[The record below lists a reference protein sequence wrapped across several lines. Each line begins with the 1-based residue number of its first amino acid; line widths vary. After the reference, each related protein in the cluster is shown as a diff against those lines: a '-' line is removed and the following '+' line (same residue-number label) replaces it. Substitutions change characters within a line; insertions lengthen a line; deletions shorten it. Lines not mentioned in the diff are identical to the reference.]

1 MNSPNHGASPAN
13 ASKAKR
19 EKEASIRRDETRQQ
33 SLGKSATP
41 LAAQRAAAILDVLAG
56 QRTTTEAAAA
66 LEISVNHYYLL
77 ERRALEGLMG
87 ACEPQEKGP
96 KGPTL
101 ENQLQRLEQQ
111 LQQSR
116 RECMRQAAL
125 VRATQR
131 AVGLPAAEGDLV
143 QRPRSSIPAA
153 GQCSCGGPPTPG
165 ESCRSPVYHNGD
177 RWQSECEP
185 RRKRGVRCP
194 RGSTPESDA
203 DSRPRL
209 FDLTAGR
216 SWRPRHFWEQGKGLR

>member
-1 MNSPNHGASPAN
+1 MKNFPHDGSSPASAN
-13 ASKAKR
+13 QAKSRKTAS
-19 EKEASIRRDETRQQ
+19 ASHDEVRQQ

-41 LAAQRAAAILDVLAG
+41 LAAQRAAMILDVLAG

-77 ERRALEGLMG
+77 ERRALEGLMT
-87 ACEPQEKGP
+87 ACEPQVKGP

-131 AVGLPAAEGDLV
+131 AVGLPAVEVEKLRRKKKA
-143 QRPRSSIPAA
+143 
-153 GQCSCGGPPTPG
+153 GGPTRKKRRPTVRALRAAQRLRENSSG
-165 ESCRSPVYHNGD
+165 SK
-177 RWQSECEP
+177 SEAEVEP
-185 RRKRGVRCP
+185 SDMNSGVP
-194 RGSTPESDA
+194 SSSTRAKERNDDNS
-203 DSRPRL
+203 
-209 FDLTAGR
+209 G
-216 SWRPRHFWEQGKGLR
+216 

>member
-1 MNSPNHGASPAN
+1 MNALNNGPSTKSAG
-13 ASKAKR
+13 KAMGTKT
-19 EKEASIRRDETRQQ
+19 ASIGCDETRQQ

-77 ERRALEGLMG
+77 ERRALEGLMS
-87 ACEPQEKGP
+87 ACEPQVKGP

-111 LQQSR
+111 LEQSR

-131 AVGLPAAEGDLV
+131 AVGLSATEV
-143 QRPRSSIPAA
+143 KK
-153 GQCSCGGPPTPG
+153 
-165 ESCRSPVYHNGD
+165 
-177 RWQSECEP
+177 P
-185 RRKRGVRCP
+185 RRKQKTSGPSRKKRRPTVRALKAAQRLRENSSGSKSEAEVDSGDMNSAAASSLIDVKEPDDGNRG
-194 RGSTPESDA
+194 
-203 DSRPRL
+203 
-209 FDLTAGR
+209 
-216 SWRPRHFWEQGKGLR
+216 

>member
-1 MNSPNHGASPAN
+1 MNSPNLGASPTN
-13 ASKAKR
+13 TSKAKSK
-19 EKEASIRRDETRQQ
+19 KEASISRDETRQQ
-33 SLGKSATP
+33 SLGKSATL

-77 ERRALEGLMG
+77 ERRALEGLMA

-96 KGPTL
+96 KGPIL

-131 AVGLPAAEGDLV
+131 AVGLPAAEV
-143 QRPRSSIPAA
+143 KK
-153 GQCSCGGPPTPG
+153 
-165 ESCRSPVYHNGD
+165 
-177 RWQSECEP
+177 P
-185 RRKRGVRCP
+185 RRKKKTGGLSRKKRRPTVRALKAAQRLRENSSGSKSEAGVEP
-194 RGSTPESDA
+194 GSMNSGAASSPTLAKERNDGNS
-203 DSRPRL
+203 
-209 FDLTAGR
+209 G
-216 SWRPRHFWEQGKGLR
+216 

>member
-1 MNSPNHGASPAN
+1 MNALNNGPSTQSAG
-13 ASKAKR
+13 KAMGK
-19 EKEASIRRDETRQQ
+19 KTASIGCDETRQQ

-87 ACEPQEKGP
+87 ACEPQVKGP

-111 LQQSR
+111 LEQSR

-131 AVGLPAAEGDLV
+131 AVGLSATEV
-143 QRPRSSIPAA
+143 KK
-153 GQCSCGGPPTPG
+153 
-165 ESCRSPVYHNGD
+165 
-177 RWQSECEP
+177 P
-185 RRKRGVRCP
+185 RRKQKTSGPSRKKRRPTVRALKAAQRLRENSSGSKSEAEVDSGDMNSAAASSLIDVKEPDDGNRG
-194 RGSTPESDA
+194 
-203 DSRPRL
+203 
-209 FDLTAGR
+209 
-216 SWRPRHFWEQGKGLR
+216 

>member
-1 MNSPNHGASPAN
+1 MKSPSPSNNVDRAEKKETSASH
-13 ASKAKR
+13 
-19 EKEASIRRDETRQQ
+19 DETRQQ

-56 QRTTTEAAAA
+56 QRTTTEAAGA

-87 ACEPQEKGP
+87 ACEPQVKGP

-131 AVGLPAAEGDLV
+131 AVGLPAAE
-143 QRPRSSIPAA
+143 AKK
-153 GQCSCGGPPTPG
+153 
-165 ESCRSPVYHNGD
+165 
-177 RWQSECEP
+177 P
-185 RRKRGVRCP
+185 RRKSKTGGPVRKKRRPTVRALKAAERLRENSSGSQGSAELEPSDMNSGAPSSSIDQKERHDGNRG
-194 RGSTPESDA
+194 
-203 DSRPRL
+203 
-209 FDLTAGR
+209 
-216 SWRPRHFWEQGKGLR
+216 

>member
-1 MNSPNHGASPAN
+1 MKSLSSSNDIKTEAQQEATAS
-13 ASKAKR
+13 
-19 EKEASIRRDETRQQ
+19 RDETRQQ

-77 ERRALEGLMG
+77 ERRALEGLML

-101 ENQLQRLEQQ
+101 ENQLQKLEQQ

-131 AVGLPAAEGDLV
+131 AVGLPAAE
-143 QRPRSSIPAA
+143 PKK
-153 GQCSCGGPPTPG
+153 
-165 ESCRSPVYHNGD
+165 
-177 RWQSECEP
+177 P
-185 RRKRGVRCP
+185 RRKSKTSGPSRKKRRPTVRALKAAE
-194 RGSTPESDA
+194 RLRENSSGSQGSAELEPSDMNSGAPSARPTPSSSIDQKE
-203 DSRPRL
+203 
-209 FDLTAGR
+209 
-216 SWRPRHFWEQGKGLR
+216 RHDGNCG

>member
-1 MNSPNHGASPAN
+1 MNSPNHGASPTN
-13 ASKAKR
+13 ASKAKSK
-19 EKEASIRRDETRQQ
+19 KEASIRRDETRQQ

-131 AVGLPAAEGDLV
+131 AVGLPAAEV
-143 QRPRSSIPAA
+143 KK
-153 GQCSCGGPPTPG
+153 
-165 ESCRSPVYHNGD
+165 
-177 RWQSECEP
+177 P
-185 RRKRGVRCP
+185 RRKKKTDVPSRKKRRPTVRALKAAQRLRENSSGSKSETGVEP
-194 RGSTPESDA
+194 GSMNSDA
-203 DSRPRL
+203 ASSGTLAKERNDGNS
-209 FDLTAGR
+209 G
-216 SWRPRHFWEQGKGLR
+216 